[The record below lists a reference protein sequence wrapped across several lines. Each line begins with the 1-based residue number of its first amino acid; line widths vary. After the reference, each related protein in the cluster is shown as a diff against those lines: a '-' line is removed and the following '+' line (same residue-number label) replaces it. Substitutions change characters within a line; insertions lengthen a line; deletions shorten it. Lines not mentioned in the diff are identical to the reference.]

1 MNVLFLTTNWPR
13 PEMPTDG
20 IFVREHARAAALQ
33 ARVAAVHLARA
44 AGERGLFDV
53 ERLTDDEIPSWRVR
67 YRRFGRPASY
77 GAFVA
82 GAVAAFRG
90 LRRSGFEP
98 DVIHAHS
105 FLSAL
110 PAVALGRAFAKP
122 VVYTEHWTVF
132 VPENP
137 MRLSGPMRAAA
148 RLALEAADIV
158 LPVSADLARALS
170 ELAPGAN
177 VRVVPN
183 VVDGRIFRPGEPR
196 ERPGRR
202 LLTAGLLDTD
212 RKGLDV
218 LLEALALLDRR
229 DGLRLDV
236 VGDGSLRAQYE
247 ALAARLGL
255 SEHVQFH
262 GLCSKPELAARMQE
276 ADLFVLGSR
285 YENNPCV
292 VIEAMATGL
301 PIVATRVGGV
311 PELVDEASGEL
322 ANPLDPRDL
331 ARAIEA
337 ALTRLETFDR
347 GNIASRARDEFG
359 TESVGRSI
367 ADVYTSLLSAR

>member
-13 PEMPTDG
+13 PEMPIDG

-110 PAVALGRAFAKP
+110 PALALGRAFAKP

-137 MRLSGPMRAAA
+137 MRLSVPMRVAA

-183 VVDGRIFRPGEPR
+183 VVDERIFRPGEPR
-196 ERPGRR
+196 DRSGRR

-212 RKGLDV
+212 RKGLDI

-262 GLCSKPELAARMQE
+262 GLCSKPELAALMQE

-301 PIVATRVGGV
+301 PVVATRVGGV

-337 ALTRLETFDR
+337 ALTRLETFDP

-359 TESVGRSI
+359 TESVGRTF

>member
-13 PEMPTDG
+13 PEMPIDG

-110 PAVALGRAFAKP
+110 PALALGRAFAKP

-137 MRLSGPMRAAA
+137 MRLSVPMRVAA

-183 VVDGRIFRPGEPR
+183 VVDERIFRPGEPR
-196 ERPGRR
+196 DRSGRR

-212 RKGLDV
+212 RKGLDI

-262 GLCSKPELAARMQE
+262 GLRSKPELAALMQE

-301 PIVATRVGGV
+301 PVVATRVGGV

-347 GNIASRARDEFG
+347 GNIASRARGEFG
-359 TESVGRSI
+359 TESVGRTF

>member
-13 PEMPTDG
+13 PNLPIDG
-20 IFVREHARAAALQ
+20 VFVREHARAAALQ

-82 GAVAAFRG
+82 GAFAAFRG

-110 PAVALGRAFAKP
+110 PALALGQAFAKP

-137 MRLSGPMRAAA
+137 MRLSVPMRVAA

-158 LPVSADLARALS
+158 LPVSADLARALT

-177 VRVVPN
+177 IRVVPN

-196 ERPGRR
+196 DRFGRR

-212 RKGLDV
+212 RKGLDI
-218 LLEALALLDRR
+218 LLEALTLLNRR

-247 ALAARLGL
+247 ALTDRLEL

-262 GLCSKPELAARMQE
+262 GLRSKAELAALMQE

-301 PIVATRVGGV
+301 PVVATRVGGV
-311 PELVDEASGEL
+311 PELVNETSGEL

-359 TESVGRSI
+359 TEPVGRTF
-367 ADVYTSLLSAR
+367 ADVYTRLLSPR

>member
-1 MNVLFLTTNWPR
+1 
-13 PEMPTDG
+13 
-20 IFVREHARAAALQ
+20 
-33 ARVAAVHLARA
+33 
-44 AGERGLFDV
+44 
-53 ERLTDDEIPSWRVR
+53 
-67 YRRFGRPASY
+67 
-77 GAFVA
+77 
-82 GAVAAFRG
+82 
-90 LRRSGFEP
+90 
-98 DVIHAHS
+98 
-105 FLSAL
+105 
-110 PAVALGRAFAKP
+110 

-196 ERPGRR
+196 DRSGRR
-202 LLTAGLLDTD
+202 LLTAGLLDTN

-359 TESVGRSI
+359 TESVGRTF
-367 ADVYTSLLSAR
+367 ADVYTRLLSPR

>member
-1 MNVLFLTTNWPR
+1 LNVLFLTTNWPR
-13 PEMPTDG
+13 PDLPIDG

-110 PAVALGRAFAKP
+110 PALALGRAFAKP
-122 VVYTEHWTVF
+122 VVYTEHWTAF

-137 MRLSGPMRAAA
+137 MRLSVAMRAAA

-158 LPVSADLARALS
+158 LPVSADLALALS

-177 VRVVPN
+177 IRVVPN
-183 VVDGRIFRPGEPR
+183 VVDGRIFRPGEPQDR
-196 ERPGRR
+196 SGRR

-247 ALAARLGL
+247 ALAARLAL

-262 GLCSKPELAARMQE
+262 GLRSKPELAALMQE

-301 PIVATRVGGV
+301 PVVATRVGGV
-311 PELVDEASGEL
+311 PELIDEARGEL